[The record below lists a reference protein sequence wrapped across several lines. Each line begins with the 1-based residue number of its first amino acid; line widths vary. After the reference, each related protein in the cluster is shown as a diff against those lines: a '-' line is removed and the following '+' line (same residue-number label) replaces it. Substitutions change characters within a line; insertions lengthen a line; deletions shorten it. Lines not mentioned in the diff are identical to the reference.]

1 LNGEPLK
8 PRKINFTAGYISH
21 TAMHKKFITILL
33 LAFAVGALVG
43 KTRTDL
49 LPLPDSLNFDDS
61 EIRKVQIMDRR
72 NVPLTITYQNRWNIH
87 DFIPLHE
94 IPVFLQKVFVISEDH
109 RFYRHRGVDWRARLH
124 AMYQNARALRP
135 LRGAST
141 ISEQVIR
148 MWHPRPR
155 SIWSRWL
162 EGIEATRLER
172 QFSKAEILQFYLNQ
186 VPYASQRRGVSQ
198 AAAYYFDR
206 DLETLSLKE
215 MLALVVMV
223 RAPGRLNLFR
233 GFEHLNQPILQL
245 AGRLL
250 ERRLIDTNEYAQI
263 CSEGIQVRPARLA
276 VKASH
281 FVHYVYRST
290 PVLSSQPK
298 GRLQTT
304 LDAGLQNTVQKILDH
319 CLRDLEAR
327 GASNGAVLVID
338 HRSDEV
344 LAWVNGTGGEEM
356 MPGSWI
362 DAVTTPRQPG
372 STLKP
377 FLYALAL
384 EKGWSAATIV
394 HDFPLIAPI
403 GRGLHSYNNYSR
415 THYGSLR
422 VREAL
427 GNSLNIPAVHAIRF
441 VGVENFLLKLKLLG
455 IQSLKQHPDYYGD
468 GLALGN
474 GEITLL
480 ELVRA
485 YAVLARAGT
494 HRPIKLLVK
503 NDRTLAPSRTIFST
517 GVTSIIADILSDPE
531 ARRLEFGYGGLLRFP
546 VQTAVKTGT
555 SSDYQDAWAIG
566 FNYRFTV
573 GVWMGDLKHRPMDG
587 ITGAA
592 GPALVLRAVFS
603 ELNRHRLTRPLFLS
617 PRLVKLEI
625 CRDSGLPADGQC
637 SSMREWF
644 VPGIEPIQRVR
655 RLQENQSIR
664 WRQPTNGLQLALDP
678 RIPDAHEAFLFVLDE
693 IPQGA
698 TVDWYVN
705 DQFVGE
711 TTTGE
716 YLWPLQRGDHILAI
730 KLGINQLSPSL
741 SISTRQ
747 FTVK

>member
-1 LNGEPLK
+1 M
-8 PRKINFTAGYISH
+8 I
-21 TAMHKKFITILL
+21 ILL
-33 LAFAVGALVG
+33 AIIAVGALVG
-43 KTRTDL
+43 KSKTDL
-49 LPLPDSLNFDDS
+49 LALPDSLTFDDS
-61 EIRKVQIMDRR
+61 EIRKVQIVDRR

-87 DFIPLHE
+87 DYIPLHG
-94 IPVFLQKVFVISEDH
+94 IPAFLQKAFVISEDQ
-109 RFYRHRGVDWRARLH
+109 RFYRHSGVDWRARLH
-124 AMYQNARALRP
+124 ALYQNVKALRP

-162 EGIEATRLER
+162 EGIEATRLEQ

-186 VPYASQRRGVSQ
+186 VPYAGQRRGVVQ

-223 RAPGRLNLFR
+223 RAPGRLDVLR
-233 GFEHLNQPILQL
+233 GSERLNQPVHQL

-250 ERRLIDTNEYAQI
+250 GRRLIDTNEYAQI
-263 CSEGIQVRPARLA
+263 CSEGIQVRPAQLP

-281 FVHYVYRST
+281 FVHQIYRST
-290 PVLSSQPK
+290 PALTSQKK

-304 LDAGLQNTVQKILDH
+304 LDANLQSNVQKILDH
-319 CLRDLEAR
+319 SLRDLKAR
-327 GASNGAVLVID
+327 GATNGAVLVID

-344 LAWVNGTGGEEM
+344 LAWVNGTGGEEL

-384 EKGWSAATIV
+384 ERGWSAATIV
-394 HDFPLIAPI
+394 HDFPLMAPI

-415 THYGSLR
+415 AHYGSLR

-503 NDRTLAPSRTIFST
+503 NDRTLEPSRTIFST
-517 GVTSIIADILSDPE
+517 EVASIIADILSDPE
-531 ARRLEFGYGGLLRFP
+531 ARGLEFGYGGLLRFP

-555 SSDYQDAWAIG
+555 SNDYQDAWAIG

-573 GVWMGDLKHRPMDG
+573 GVWIGDLKRRPMDG
-587 ITGAA
+587 ITGAT

-603 ELNRHRLTRPLFLS
+603 ELNRHRMTRPLFLS
-617 PRLVKLEI
+617 PRLVNLEI
-625 CRDSGLPADGQC
+625 CRDSGLPADGKC
-637 SSMREWF
+637 LSMREWF
-644 VPGIEPIQRVR
+644 VPGMEPIQKVR
-655 RLQENQSIR
+655 RPLENKSIR
-664 WRQPTNGLQLALDP
+664 WRQPTNGLELALDP
-678 RIPDAHEAFLFVLDE
+678 RIPDTQEAFLFVLDG

-698 TVDWYVN
+698 TIDWYVD
-705 DQFVGE
+705 DQSVGE

-730 KLGINQLSPSL
+730 KLGIKEISPSL
-741 SISTRQ
+741 SISSRQ